1 MNDNNN
7 NNEFNN
13 KEEMNDFGAFNGS
26 SSNIDLYYINNYKP
40 HRELRDI

>member
-7 NNEFNN
+7 NNELIN
-13 KEEMNDFGAFNGS
+13 KEEMNDYSAFNGS
-26 SSNIDLYYINNYKP
+26 SSNIDLSYMNNYKP